1 MSINITHCTRN
12 LCQLQWVISLL
23 RVIILTISNQH
34 PFNHLT
40 TRRKMM
46 DIKSRE
52 IITISQLPSAANNYT
67 AVCIVQ
73 VTLSNDQVFSS
84 VGIATGSTEN
94 NCGDIL
100 AAAEQDAFNNA
111 MQSATSH
118 ASTTMPFTN
127 PTSYQN
133 YDRQK
138 QQGTKPI
145 TDKQKRLIETTAMH
159 NSQTW
164 DNAQAISQQLHGK
177 PIEKLTTKEVNP
189 ILDELELNG
198 SKQYV

>member
-1 MSINITHCTRN
+1 
-12 LCQLQWVISLL
+12 
-23 RVIILTISNQH
+23 
-34 PFNHLT
+34 
-40 TRRKMM
+40 M

-118 ASTTMPFTN
+118 ISTAIPYANQTA
-127 PTSYQN
+127 YQN
-133 YDRQK
+133 NKKQK
-138 QQGTKPI
+138 SGSNPI
-145 TDKQKRLIETTAMH
+145 TDKQKRLIETTAQH
-159 NSQTW
+159 NGQDW
-164 DNAQAISQQLHGK
+164 NNAQAISQQLHGK

-189 ILDELELNG
+189 ILEEFELNG